1 MARIELWNGDICDLE
16 VDVALGTVK
25 LRRFV
30 AVKVLHRELSAL
42 TGGQVTVAHVLSNLR
57 SAMADMSQLSRW
69 HLVDDIDA
77 FERQLRASSDK
88 KLRVQVAEL
97 GLPANTQIET
107 LVGTPYIELINA
119 VQSQGFDLV
128 VSGTRGQAGWKR
140 FLVGS
145 TSDRL
150 LRNCPCPVWV
160 VKGGQGQPP
169 RSILVPVDFSDCS
182 LEAVEYAA
190 FMAQRHQAT
199 LSLVH
204 VLEPVSYGL
213 DFTLLHSGKREE
225 LRERLAARM
234 TGLTTALGAVNIKAD
249 SHIRGGV
256 PADSILDSA
265 RTIPADLIVMGTHG
279 RRGLSHLLC
288 GSVAEAVLRQSRCPV
303 LTVRSPKYA
312 PGHRRIVTGATTEPT
327 SSPGG

>member
-1 MARIELWNGDICDLE
+1 MIADAGRFQKIL
-16 VDVALGTVK
+16 VASDFSEHAGGA
-25 LRRFV
+25 LRE
-30 AVKVLHRELSAL
+30 AGAL
-42 TGGQVTVAHVLSNLR
+42 AQVTGGQVTVAHVLSNLR

-119 VQSQGFDLV
+119 VQSQGFELV
-128 VSGTRGQAGWKR
+128 ISGTRGQAGWKR

-169 RSILVPVDFSDCS
+169 RSILVPVDFS
-182 LEAVEYAA
+182 AA
-190 FMAQRHQAT
+190 SGQALATAAGLAQA
-199 LSLVH
+199 SGGAVH
-204 VLEPVSYGL
+204 VLHVVDEEDVPELPES
-213 DFTLLHSGKREE
+213 EE
-225 LRERLAARM
+225 LQLPPALSRRKVNRAALDRLEEF
-234 TGLTTALGAVNIKAD
+234 LGALPPSGPKPTV
-249 SHIRGGV
+249 HIGHGDPWKVIGATAKKLR
-256 PADSILDSA
+256 
-265 RTIPADLIVMGTHG
+265 ADLLVMGTVG
-279 RRGLSHLLC
+279 RSGLPGLLL
-288 GSVAEAVLRQSRCPV
+288 GSTAERVLHTSPVSLLAVKPAGFV
-303 LTVRSPKYA
+303 SPIDPAFWPLPA
-312 PGHRRIVTGATTEPT
+312 PTPA
-327 SSPGG
+327 